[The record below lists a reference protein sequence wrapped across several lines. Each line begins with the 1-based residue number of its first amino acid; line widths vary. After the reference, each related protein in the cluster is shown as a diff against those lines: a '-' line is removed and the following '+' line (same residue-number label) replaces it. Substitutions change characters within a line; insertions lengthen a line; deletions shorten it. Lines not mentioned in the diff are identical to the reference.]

1 MLEPRCA
8 GISRA
13 RAEPVRAS
21 ASMVRGWVMLEQPG
35 PWGSEAV
42 AQSRLPDPVA
52 GPLQELGRVHGL
64 RVLLLRRP
72 ERPAVTDPHCFVA
85 YSGRPS
91 PWIEK
96 RVLSDPHQLLD
107 LDLSGLA
114 TGRRLPPSPAR
125 EAELSEPLYLVC
137 TNGRHDPCCAQLGR
151 PVVRAL
157 LDGSTGDRVWECSH
171 IGGDRFAGNL
181 VCLPH
186 GLYFGRLGPVE
197 AAAVVASYERGLI
210 ELDHYR
216 GRAGD
221 PFAVQA
227 AEFFVRE
234 SEGLL
239 GVDDLV
245 PERRRRMDDG
255 VVEVSFRG
263 PRERR
268 FIVKLAANPADEP
281 RPLTCAAVRQ
291 QRPATYS
298 LLGLR
303 TG

>member
-1 MLEPRCA
+1 M
-8 GISRA
+8 
-13 RAEPVRAS
+13 VRA
-21 ASMVRGWVMLEQPG
+21 WVMVEQPG

-42 AQSRLPDPVA
+42 GQSRLPDPVA
-52 GPLQELGRVHGL
+52 ERLQDLGRLSGV

-72 ERPAVTDPHCFVA
+72 ERPVVDDPHCFIA
-85 YSGRPS
+85 FSRRPS

-96 RVLSDPHQLLD
+96 RVLSDPRDLLD
-107 LDLSGLA
+107 FDFSGLA
-114 TGRRLPPSPAR
+114 AGRRAIPGLK
-125 EAELSEPLYLVC
+125 SEPLDPGQPLYLVC
-137 TNGRHDPCCAQLGR
+137 TNGRHDPCCAQFGK

-157 LDGSTGDRVWECSH
+157 LGGRAGDRVWECSH

-186 GLYFGRLGPVE
+186 GLYFGRLGPLE
-197 AAAVVASYERGLI
+197 AAAVVASYERGMI

-245 PERRRRMDDG
+245 PERRRRIGDG
-255 VVEVSFRG
+255 TVEVSFLG
-263 PRERR
+263 LGGRR
-268 FIVKLAANPADEP
+268 YVVRLSTDAADEP
-281 RPLTCAAVRQ
+281 RPLTCAAIRHE
-291 QRPATYS
+291 RPATYS
-298 LLGLR
+298 LLRLR
-303 TG
+303 AD